1 MTFVAFSGGK
11 DSTAMA
17 LRMAELGESFS
28 LLFTPTGRELPG
40 VMPHAERVATLAGRP
55 LIIPSGPSLD
65 DVIDSQAMLPNF
77 RARFCTRMIKIVPC
91 RAYLQRHP
99 GSTLCVGLRADETD
113 REGGLYGDLIT
124 YRRPLQEWGW
134 GIRQVRDYVRQRGV
148 TIPERTDCDVCFF
161 QRLDEW
167 WSLWRQYPERFA
179 VGERYEAETG
189 HTFRTPGRDSWP
201 VPLAA
206 LRREFERGR
215 EPKAI
220 TAGRQLACFGDE
232 EETRCRVCSL

>member
-1 MTFVAFSGGK
+1 VILVAFSGGK

-17 LRMAELGESFS
+17 LRMAEMGEEFS
-28 LLFTPTGRELPG
+28 LLFTPTGRELPE
-40 VMPHAERVATLAGRP
+40 VMPHVEHVAALAGRP
-55 LIIPSGPSLD
+55 LIIPAGPSFN
-65 DVIDSQAMLPNF
+65 DVIESEGMLPNF

-134 GIRQVRDYVRQRGV
+134 GLREVRAYVRQRGL

-167 WSLWRQYPERFA
+167 WTLWKRHPERFA
-179 VGERYEAETG
+179 EGERQEAETG

-201 VPLAA
+201 VALAD
-206 LRREFERGR
+206 LRHEFERGK
-215 EPKAI
+215 EPVAI
-220 TAGRQLACFGDE
+220 TARRQLTCFADE
-232 EETRCRVCSL
+232 EEPRCRVCSM